1 MSENPEVDRPSAELA
16 VSAESTIFEIDATL
30 ADLLAV
36 RQDMLDA
43 DPPEDV
49 SAIDVEIIKYFQ
61 AGLVKAD
68 AVRGFLLHGRQ
79 AVEIRRAE
87 STRLAASARHWQAR
101 IDHLELRLIE
111 YMVQVD
117 KKRLEGNKGAILRK
131 TNGGKATLI
140 ISNEALLPDE
150 VCDMV
155 GFLSAA
161 QWARVP
167 PAVREWLGIN
177 LRRSPNN
184 ALIREAL
191 AKPCPACRDHPGRAN
206 EHETVE
212 VHPCPECEGAKTA
225 RVPGARLDRGQHIEI
240 R

>member
-1 MSENPEVDRPSAELA
+1 
-16 VSAESTIFEIDATL
+16 
-30 ADLLAV
+30 
-36 RQDMLDA
+36 
-43 DPPEDV
+43 
-49 SAIDVEIIKYFQ
+49 
-61 AGLVKAD
+61 
-68 AVRGFLLHGRQ
+68 
-79 AVEIRRAE
+79 
-87 STRLAASARHWQAR
+87 
-101 IDHLELRLIE
+101 
-111 YMVQVD
+111 MVQVD

-131 TNGGKATLI
+131 TNGGKAALI

-191 AKPCPACRDHPGRAN
+191 AKPCEQCGGAGTFTSPCSPTPVKCSACDGS
-206 EHETVE
+206 
-212 VHPCPECEGAKTA
+212 KTA
-225 RVPGARLDRGQHIEI
+225 RVPGARLDRGQHIEVK
-240 R
+240 